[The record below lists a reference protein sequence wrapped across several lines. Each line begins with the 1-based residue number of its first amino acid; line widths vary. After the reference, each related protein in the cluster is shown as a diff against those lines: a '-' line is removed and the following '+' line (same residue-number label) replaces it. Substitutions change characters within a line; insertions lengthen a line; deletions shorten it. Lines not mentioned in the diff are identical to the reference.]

1 MIHDTDPVP
10 TLSFGDLGAQERRAY
25 RRFPNRVSVRC
36 RPATGGFFRGCAVNV
51 SLTGAA
57 VLILSDRE
65 PPKIS
70 AVQFRRGGREAVEI
84 AARTVR
90 VAPNGK
96 IWLMGCAFDRPLS
109 ASEFKQIM

>member
-1 MIHDTDPVP
+1 MPDTHKVP
-10 TLSFGDLGAQERRAY
+10 TLSLGALRAQERRAY
-25 RRFPNRVSVRC
+25 RRFPNRATVRC
-36 RPATGGFFRGCAVNV
+36 RMATGGFFRGRAVNV

-57 VLILSDRE
+57 MLILSDCE

-70 AVQFRRGGREAVEI
+70 AVQFRPGRREAVEV

-90 VAPNGK
+90 VARNGSV
-96 IWLMGCAFDRPLS
+96 WVMGCAFDRPLS

>member
-1 MIHDTDPVP
+1 MIHDTDQVP
-10 TLSFGDLGAQERRAY
+10 TLSFGDLGDRERRAF

-36 RPATGGFFRGCAVNV
+36 RMATGRFFRGQAVNV

-70 AVQFRRGGREAVEI
+70 AVQFRRGGREAVEV

-90 VAPNGK
+90 VARHGRV
-96 IWLMGCAFDRPLS
+96 WLMGCAFDQPLTS
-109 ASEFKQIM
+109 SEFKQIM